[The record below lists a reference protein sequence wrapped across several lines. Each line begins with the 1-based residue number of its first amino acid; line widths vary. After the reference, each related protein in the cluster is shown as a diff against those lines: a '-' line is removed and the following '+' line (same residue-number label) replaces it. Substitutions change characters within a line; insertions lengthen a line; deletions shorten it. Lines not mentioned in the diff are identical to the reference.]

1 MKPKSAIQ
9 KGKVFE
15 NWIAGQIE
23 EMGLGMAGR
32 TPGSGSG
39 KRKGDIMA
47 NLPFL
52 IEAKN
57 QKTYHLPEWIEQAK
71 KQAEQGNWDRDK
83 WALVIRKP
91 RSPTEYPEAY
101 AIIDLHEFLKL
112 LKKDKEPM
120 IKEPDREMK
129 YRLKNLAMAV
139 KSVEKYLPD

>member
-1 MKPKSAIQ
+1 MKPNTARQ
-9 KGKVFE
+9 KGKDFE
-15 NWIAGQIE
+15 NYIAREIE

-39 KRKGDIMA
+39 KRKGDIMS

-83 WALVIRKP
+83 WALIIRKP

-101 AIIDLHEFLKL
+101 AIIDFHEFLKL

-129 YRLKNLAMAV
+129 YRLKNLSIAV
-139 KSVEKYLPD
+139 KQVEKYLPE